1 MQQEDTYAIR
11 LHDLYAGG
19 LILISLVILQDFL
32 NISPLDPP
40 AFLAI
45 LAFSIALPLL
55 SGTLVLSVV
64 EKKFNKGPSRLIVI
78 IEHGVF
84 LSSILFDVIG
94 IGAAFWHASFIT
106 GIAFIAGVVV
116 TLAVYGVYVVNL
128 EEQAPI

>member
-1 MQQEDTYAIR
+1 MQLDDTYPIK

-32 NISPLDPP
+32 NISRLDTA

-64 EKKFNKGPSRLIVI
+64 EKKFSKRPSRVIII
-78 IEHGVF
+78 IEHIVF
-84 LSSILFDVIG
+84 LLSILIDAMG
-94 IGAAFWHASFIT
+94 IGAAFWHASFIV
-106 GIAFIAGVVV
+106 GIAFFFSVAI
-116 TLAVYGVYVVNL
+116 TLVVYGAYAIKL
-128 EEQAPI
+128 EE

>member
-1 MQQEDTYAIR
+1 MQLDDTYAIK

-32 NISPLDPP
+32 NISRLDTA

-64 EKKFNKGPSRLIVI
+64 EKKFSKRPSRVIII
-78 IEHGVF
+78 IEHSVF
-84 LSSILFDVIG
+84 LLSILIDDMG
-94 IGAAFWHASFIT
+94 IGAAFWHALLIV
-106 GIAFIAGVVV
+106 GIAFFFSVAI
-116 TLAVYGVYVVNL
+116 TLVVYGAYAIKL
-128 EEQAPI
+128 EE